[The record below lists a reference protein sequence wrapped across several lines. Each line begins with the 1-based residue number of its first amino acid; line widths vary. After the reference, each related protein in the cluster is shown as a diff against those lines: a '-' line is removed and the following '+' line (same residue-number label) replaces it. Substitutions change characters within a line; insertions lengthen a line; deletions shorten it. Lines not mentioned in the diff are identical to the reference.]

1 MLLLRPGRL
10 ADGIGVCSAG
20 DENPVSNPMIQLME
34 ALEGARRARDPGADS
49 LNLVTVDAEGFPVA
63 RILTIRGI
71 SEESVVVTVNRD
83 SPKMQEL
90 EHGGCYEA
98 HLFWPV
104 VLGQVRMRGAYR
116 VEDPPELAQGWR
128 RRAYGGKIADL
139 YQVHCRP
146 QTSVVASR
154 EVMLQEL
161 AELRR
166 RFPSDHAIQK
176 PAEVVNLVL
185 LPDFLELWIGDAT
198 DRMHDR
204 RRYTRQDDGWLEEVL
219 VP

>member
-1 MLLLRPGRL
+1 MP
-10 ADGIGVCSAG
+10 
-20 DENPVSNPMIQLME
+20 NPMIQLME
-34 ALEGARRARDPGADS
+34 ALESARRANDPGADW

-63 RILTIRGI
+63 RIMTIRDVSAEG
-71 SEESVVVTVNRD
+71 VVVTVTRE
-83 SPKMQEL
+83 SPKMQQL
-90 EHGGCYEA
+90 EDGGRYEA
-98 HLFWPV
+98 HLFWPM

-116 VEDPPELAQGWR
+116 IEDPPELAQGWR
-128 RRAYGGKIADL
+128 GRAYGGKIADL

-146 QTSVVASR
+146 QSSVVASR
-154 EVMLQEL
+154 ELMLQEL
-161 AELRR
+161 AALRQ
-166 RFPSDHAIQK
+166 RFPSDQVIQK

-204 RRYTRQDDGWLEEVL
+204 RRYTRRSDGWLEEIL